1 MKTQIYNLLILDK
14 SGSMGS
20 IKEAT
25 IAGYNETVQTI
36 KKAQQ
41 DYEDSQEHLFSFMA
55 FCGCEKN
62 LIYDK
67 TPIDMVQILTAT
79 TYRPCCNTPLYDA
92 MGFCITKLRADLK
105 NKKDYKVLVTVITD
119 GYENASKEYNANS
132 IGKLVEE
139 LKGEG
144 WTFTYIGANQDV
156 EKVAAEISINNFISY
171 TANAQGTRTMFEHD
185 SKSRERYF
193 SRIANNN
200 DADLQEDYFIEEKK
214 DK

>member
-1 MKTQIYNLLILDK
+1 
-14 SGSMGS
+14 
-20 IKEAT
+20 
-25 IAGYNETVQTI
+25 
-36 KKAQQ
+36 
-41 DYEDSQEHLFSFMA
+41 
-55 FCGCEKN
+55 
-62 LIYDK
+62 
-67 TPIDMVQILTAT
+67 
-79 TYRPCCNTPLYDA
+79 

-171 TANAQGTRTMFEHD
+171 TANAKGTSTMFEHER
-185 SKSRERYF
+185 KSRERYF
-193 SRIANNN
+193 
-200 DADLQEDYFIEEKK
+200 
-214 DK
+214 